1 MLMKKIL
8 TFVFCAAMSLG
19 AFASTVLFISN
30 CGEMTYTVGPEF
42 FETEEEAHA
51 YYLEL
56 NELLC
61 GN

>member
-1 MLMKKIL
+1 MKKMLIL
-8 TFVFCAAMSLG
+8 TVCAVMSLG

-30 CGEMTYTVGPEF
+30 CGEKTYTVGPDF
-42 FETEEEAHA
+42 FETDEEADA